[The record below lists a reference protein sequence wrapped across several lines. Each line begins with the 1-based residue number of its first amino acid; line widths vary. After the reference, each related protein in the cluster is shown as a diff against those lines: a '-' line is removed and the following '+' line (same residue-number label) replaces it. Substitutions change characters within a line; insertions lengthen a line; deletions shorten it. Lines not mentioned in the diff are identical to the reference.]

1 MRIAYY
7 SPLPPERSGIADY
20 SALLLPALQEKLD
33 VTVIRRGG
41 RVRFHRG
48 SDIAVYHVGND
59 PQAHGWIVDAMRRQP
74 GIVVIHDFV
83 LHHLVAGMSV
93 GVGNA
98 NDYLDAMQRE
108 AGVVGRLLAHGVID
122 GLVPPLWETRAGD
135 FPLAREILDYA
146 TGVIAHSRFVER
158 HVRAYGFRGPVWV
171 IPHPAWPP
179 PELQQP
185 APELAEGSPVFA
197 CVGNLTPSKRIP
209 QLLEAFGRLTQEF
222 PDAQLLLAGPAS
234 PRFDLGALLERAR
247 LRVGEQV
254 HPLGYVDER
263 DLWAILDR
271 SDVCINLR
279 LPTMGETSG
288 AAIRALVL
296 GRPLVVTD
304 VGWFAELP
312 DEVAAKVPVGELE
325 VDVLTAVL
333 ARLAGDEE
341 LRAEMSRR
349 AVEYVKQV
357 HALDRVVELYVGALE
372 EGAGRSLVQDAVV
385 ADLAEAIA
393 DVGLGENDREL
404 RQIAGAL
411 REVGLGD

>member
-20 SALLLPALQEKLD
+20 SALLLPALQENVD
-33 VTVIRRGG
+33 VTVVRRGS
-41 RVRFHRG
+41 RVRLRG

-74 GIVVIHDFV
+74 GIVVLHDFV
-83 LHHLVAGMSV
+83 LHHLVAGMTI
-93 GVGNA
+93 GVGNE
-98 NDYLDAMQRE
+98 NDYLAAMQRE

-122 GLVPPLWETRAGD
+122 GLVPPLWETRASD
-135 FPLAREILDYA
+135 FPLAREILDRA

-158 HVRAYGFRGPVWV
+158 HVREYGFRGPVWV
-171 IPHPAWPP
+171 IPHPAWPR
-179 PELQQP
+179 PELRQP
-185 APELAEGSPVFA
+185 VPKLAEGSPVFA

-254 HPLGYVDER
+254 HPLGYVDEK
-263 DLWAILDR
+263 DLWAVLDR

-279 LPTMGETSG
+279 FPTMGETSG

-312 DEVAAKVPVGELE
+312 DEVAAKVPVGESE

-393 DVGLGENDREL
+393 DVGLGEDDQEL
-404 RQIAGAL
+404 RQIAAAL

>member
-1 MRIAYY
+1 MKVAYY

-20 SALLLPALQEKLD
+20 SALLLPALEERLD
-33 VTVIRRGG
+33 VTVMRRGG
-41 RVRFHRG
+41 RARFHRG
-48 SDIAVYHVGND
+48 ADIAVYHVGND
-59 PQAHGWIVDAMRRQP
+59 PQAHGWIVDALKREP

-93 GVGNA
+93 GVGNP
-98 NDYLDAMQRE
+98 NHYLDAMQRE

-122 GLVPPLWETRAGD
+122 GLVPPLWETRAAD
-135 FPLAREILDYA
+135 FPLAREILNYA
-146 TGVIAHSRFVER
+146 TGVIAHSHFVER
-158 HVRAYGFRGPVWV
+158 NVREYGFRGPVWV
-171 IPHPAWPP
+171 IPHPAWPR
-179 PELQQP
+179 PERQHP

-209 QLLEAFGRLTQEF
+209 QLLEAFRRLTHEF
-222 PDAQLLLAGPAS
+222 PDAQLVLAGPAS
-234 PRFDLGALLERAR
+234 PRFDLDTLLERTK

-254 HPLGYVDER
+254 HPLGYVDETN
-263 DLWAILDR
+263 LWALLDR
-271 SDVCINLR
+271 SDACVNLR
-279 LPTMGETSG
+279 FPTMGETSG

-312 DEVAAKVPVGELE
+312 DEVAAKVPVGQSE

-349 AVEYVKQV
+349 AVEYVKRE
-357 HALDRVVELYVGALE
+357 HALDRVAELYVAALE

-385 ADLAEAIA
+385 AEVVGAIA
-393 DVGLGENDREL
+393 EVGLGENDREL
-404 RQIAGAL
+404 RQIGGAL